1 LALKKIMGGEGGLEQ
16 KEFGWKRKII
26 GGENLY
32 RLTSVRAQRG
42 QQKEAHNSF
51 PGHSGTSNTFVG
63 NQ

>member
-1 LALKKIMGGEGGLEQ
+1 MGEEGGLKQ

-32 RLTSVRAQRG
+32 GLISERAQPG
-42 QQKEAHNSF
+42 QRKEARNSF
-51 PGHSGTSNTFVG
+51 PGHSGTSNTFEG